1 MIHQCTS
8 CGKIKPIEWAFEMPA
23 YHKTYYICKECLP
36 KIYERM
42 NKKSQKTL
50 KYKKPVI
57 LEKVRGC
64 KHGRSC

>member
-42 NKKSQKTL
+42 NKSHKKTL
-50 KYKKPVI
+50 KHKKPVI

>member
-23 YHKTYYICKECLP
+23 YHKTTYYICKECLP

-42 NKKSQKTL
+42 NKKSQKNSKTQETSYFR
-50 KYKKPVI
+50 K
-57 LEKVRGC
+57 
-64 KHGRSC
+64 S

>member
-8 CGKIKPIEWAFEMPA
+8 CGKIKPIELAFEMPT

-42 NKKSQKTL
+42 NKKSQKNSKTQETSYFR
-50 KYKKPVI
+50 K
-57 LEKVRGC
+57 
-64 KHGRSC
+64 S